1 MKIQD
6 KNFVVTGGGNGIG
19 REVVLGL
26 LRNGARVDAI
36 DLRSA
41 GLEETARLAGDHADA
56 LHGWEL
62 DVTDQAEVE
71 KTAAEI
77 IGSRG
82 HLDGVVSV
90 AGIIQRFAPFS
101 ELSVPE
107 TEKVMAVN
115 FWGPVWLV
123 KAFLPALAGRPDASL
138 VDVSSMG
145 GLAPVPGHPLYGASK
160 AAVKLLSE
168 GLYAELRDTNV
179 AVTVVFPG
187 GVATGIT
194 ENSGVA
200 APTSAA
206 SGAAAEKMA
215 ANLTTPPDAAAQTI
229 AGIEKGS
236 YRVVIG
242 SDARMLDRLARL
254 APQRA
259 TDMIAK
265 RMASLV
271 G

>member
-1 MKIQD
+1 M
-6 KNFVVTGGGNGIG
+6 
-19 REVVLGL
+19 EM
-26 LRNGARVDAI
+26 
-36 DLRSA
+36 
-41 GLEETARLAGDHADA
+41 
-56 LHGWEL
+56 
-62 DVTDQAEVE
+62 
-71 KTAAEI
+71 
-77 IGSRG
+77 
-82 HLDGVVSV
+82 
-90 AGIIQRFAPFS
+90 
-101 ELSVPE
+101 
-107 TEKVMAVN
+107 VMAVN
-115 FWGPVWLV
+115 FGGPVYLV
-123 KAFLPALAGRPDASL
+123 KAFLPELAGRPEASL

-145 GLAPVPGHPLYGASK
+145 GLAPVPGQTLYGASK
-160 AAVKLLSE
+160 AAVKLFTE

-179 AVTVVFPG
+179 GVTVVFPG

-200 APTSAA
+200 APTSSAA

-215 ANLTTPPDAAAQTI
+215 ANLTTPRDAAAQII

-242 SDARMLDRLARL
+242 SDARMLDRLARFSL
-254 APQRA
+254 QRA

>member
-1 MKIQD
+1 
-6 KNFVVTGGGNGIG
+6 
-19 REVVLGL
+19 
-26 LRNGARVDAI
+26 
-36 DLRSA
+36 
-41 GLEETARLAGDHADA
+41 

-71 KTAAEI
+71 KTAAAI

-101 ELSVPE
+101 ELSLPE
-107 TEKVMAVN
+107 MEMVMAVN
-115 FWGPVWLV
+115 FGGPVYLV
-123 KAFLPALAGRPDASL
+123 KAVLPELAGRPEASL

-145 GLAPVPGHPLYGASK
+145 GLAPVPGQTLYGASK
-160 AAVKLLSE
+160 AAVKLFTE

-179 AVTVVFPG
+179 GVTVVFPG

-200 APTSAA
+200 APTSSAA

-215 ANLTTPPDAAAQTI
+215 ANLTTPRDAAAQII

-242 SDARMLDRLARL
+242 SDARMLDRLARFSL
-254 APQRA
+254 QRA